1 VNFATNGD
9 PNGPGLPQWPAFDP
23 NANSVLYIDKAITPG
38 PIPNQKYI
46 ALWDTFA
53 AKWKAQE

>member
-1 VNFATNGD
+1 
-9 PNGPGLPQWPAFDP
+9 
-23 NANSVLYIDKAITPG
+23 VLYIDKTITPG